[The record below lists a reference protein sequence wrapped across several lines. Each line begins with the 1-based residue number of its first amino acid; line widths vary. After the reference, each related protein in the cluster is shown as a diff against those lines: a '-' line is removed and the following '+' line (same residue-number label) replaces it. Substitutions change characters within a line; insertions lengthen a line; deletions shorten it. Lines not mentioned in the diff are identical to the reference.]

1 MTEIIKNSI
10 HYISTKFP
18 SVFLKYLRKQLK
30 ASDLKNSSLY
40 NIAKVAHSA
49 TNLDELYKSI
59 HKNISKLMYAE
70 NMFIAIHNKE
80 ENFISFPYYI
90 DKFDDFE
97 GTSEEF
103 NASSLTCNCIL
114 EGIPI
119 LFTKEELLNFSNVTL
134 DNKSA
139 IMPKGTISEYW
150 LACPLIIGEKKIGA
164 IVVQSYEK
172 ENKLTSEDRD
182 LLNFASELVAMV
194 IQRKT
199 LEAEQLEYQSNLE
212 TKIRERTK
220 ELFFAKEKAE
230 SAAQAK
236 SEFLANMS
244 HELRTPL
251 NAIIGFC
258 EILIEDATELKQKG
272 VVSDLGK
279 IHKSGID
286 LLALINDI
294 LDLSKIEVRKVDL
307 NISTFN
313 LKGLIESVKTTL
325 EPYAKINNN
334 KININ
339 LPDKQIV
346 LRSDELK
353 IRQILF
359 NLLTNACKNS
369 ESNQIN
375 LLVAQETSKNV
386 NFLVF
391 KVEDF
396 GVGISKDK
404 MNEIFEPFHH
414 SDIVDNSKIK
424 GTGLGLTISK
434 RYSELLGGYIDVES
448 KEGIGST
455 FTAYIMQDYHHD
467 RDKTINRIDG
477 QKIEDVLFPEKG
489 KILVIDDD
497 INFLDLV
504 DRRLT
509 KEGFLVFTSHSGLN
523 GLDKAKKLLP
533 DIIILDII
541 MPDIDGWSVYQKIKK
556 IPLLSQIP
564 IIIITIGDY
573 EKMAKDFGVVDFLS
587 KPIVWDNLHQIL
599 EKYKVVSKSKHIL
612 VVDDD
617 SSTRTILRK
626 MLIKDGWRIDEA
638 ENGKVAIER
647 MGMQIPELILL
658 DLLMPV
664 MDGFKFLKEIK
675 KVDAWLK
682 IPIIVITSKDLTV
695 DDYSFLTDN
704 VDKVIQ
710 KGKYNRQEIIDQ
722 IDTSIKESKLKM
734 YLKEN

>member
-10 HYISTKFP
+10 HHISTKFP

-40 NIAKVAHSA
+40 DITKVAHSA

-80 ENFISFPYYI
+80 ENLISFPYYI

-103 NASSLTCNCIL
+103 NAASLTCNCIL
-114 EGIPI
+114 KGIPI
-119 LFTKEELLNFSNVTL
+119 LFTKEELLNFSNATS
-134 DNKSA
+134 DNKSG

-313 LKGLIESVKTTL
+313 LKDLIESVKTTL

-334 KININ
+334 KINIK

-404 MNEIFEPFHH
+404 MKEIFEPFHH

-467 RDKTINRIDG
+467 RDKTISRVDG
-477 QKIEDVLFPEKG
+477 HKTEDVLFPEKG

-564 IIIITIGDY
+564 IIIVTIGDY
-573 EKMAKDFGVVDFLS
+573 ERMAKDFGVVDFLS

-626 MLIKDGWRIDEA
+626 MLIKDGWRVDEA

-734 YLKEN
+734 YLKED

>member
-1 MTEIIKNSI
+1 MTEILKNSI

-30 ASDLKNSSLY
+30 VSDLKNSSLY
-40 NIAKVAHSA
+40 DIAKVAHAA
-49 TNLDELYKSI
+49 TTLDELYKSI
-59 HKNISKLMYAE
+59 HENISKLMYAE
-70 NMFIAIHNKE
+70 NFYIAILNKE
-80 ENFISFPYYI
+80 KDRLKFPYYS
-90 DKFDDFE
+90 DKKDLAINE
-97 GTSEEF
+97 LKIKKETKT
-103 NASSLTCNCIL
+103 LTVNCI
-114 EGIPI
+114 ENGNSI
-119 LFTKEELLNFSNVTL
+119 LYTKK
-134 DNKSA
+134 DINK
-139 IMPKGTISEYW
+139 
-150 LACPLIIGEKKIGA
+150 LKKIGLLKPSGTIPEIWLGCPLKIGTNIIGVIA
-164 IVVQSYEK
+164 VQSY
-172 ENKLTSEDRD
+172 NKNKVITIEDQD
-182 LLNFASELVAMV
+182 LLTFVSELVAMV
-194 IQRKT
+194 IQRKK

-212 TKIRERTK
+212 IKIRERTK

-230 SAAQAK
+230 SAAQTK

-258 EILIEDATELKQKG
+258 EILIEDATESQQEGL
-272 VVSDLGK
+272 VSDLGK

-294 LDLSKIEVRKVDL
+294 LDLSKIEVKKVDL
-307 NISTFN
+307 NISTFD
-313 LKGLIESVKTTL
+313 LKDLIGSVETTL

-334 KININ
+334 KINVN
-339 LPDKQIV
+339 MPEKQITI
-346 LRSDELK
+346 RSDELK

-369 ESNQIN
+369 DSNQIN
-375 LLVAQETSKNV
+375 LLVAQKKSQNV

-391 KVEDF
+391 KVQDF
-396 GVGISKDK
+396 GIGISEDK
-404 MNEIFEPFHH
+404 IQEIFEPFIR
-414 SDIVDNSKIK
+414 SDVVDNRNIQ

-448 KEGIGST
+448 KEGDGST
-455 FTAYIMQDYHHD
+455 FTVYIMQDYHHD
-467 RDKTINRIDG
+467 RDIAISCVNDQNT
-477 QKIEDVLFPEKG
+477 EDVLFPEKG

-509 KEGFLVFTSHSGLN
+509 QEGYLVFTAHSAIN
-523 GLDKAKKLLP
+523 GLDKAKKLVP

-541 MPDIDGWSVYQKIKK
+541 MPDIDGWTVYQKIKK

-564 IIIITIGDY
+564 IIIVTIGDY
-573 EKMAKDFGVVDFLS
+573 EKMAQDFGVVDFLS
-587 KPIVWDNLHQIL
+587 KPIMWDNLHQIL
-599 EKYKVVSKSKHIL
+599 EKYKVVSASKHIL

-626 MLIKDGWRIDEA
+626 MLIKDGWRVDEA
-638 ENGKVAIER
+638 ENGNVAIER

-675 KVDAWLK
+675 KVDAWLR

-710 KGKYNRQEIIDQ
+710 KGKYNRQQIIDQ
-722 IDTSIKESKLKM
+722 IDTSIKESKLKI
-734 YLKEN
+734 YLKED

>member
-1 MTEIIKNSI
+1 MPNPPINPARYHILVVDDEPDIRLLLCRELDDLGYTVSSAPDVRYGLEEVRKQRPHIVISDIQLGTHNGIDLLREIKESNEAIEVIMMTAFASMDTVEEALRLGAIDYLNKPLGDLGLLNAAITRAIERIRLREAVHQHI
-10 HYISTKFP
+10 HELEDKTEALQHEVAEREK
-18 SVFLKYLRKQLK
+18 VERELRKTETQ
-30 ASDLKNSSLY
+30 ART
-40 NIAKVAHSA
+40 A
-49 TNLDELYKSI
+49 
-59 HKNISKLMYAE
+59 AE
-70 NMFIAIHNKE
+70 
-80 ENFISFPYYI
+80 
-90 DKFDDFE
+90 
-97 GTSEEF
+97 
-103 NASSLTCNCIL
+103 
-114 EGIPI
+114 
-119 LFTKEELLNFSNVTL
+119 
-134 DNKSA
+134 
-139 IMPKGTISEYW
+139 
-150 LACPLIIGEKKIGA
+150 
-164 IVVQSYEK
+164 
-172 ENKLTSEDRD
+172 
-182 LLNFASELVAMV
+182 
-194 IQRKT
+194 
-199 LEAEQLEYQSNLE
+199 
-212 TKIRERTK
+212 
-220 ELFFAKEKAE
+220 
-230 SAAQAK
+230 AK
-236 SEFLANMS
+236 SNFLANMS

-313 LKGLIESVKTTL
+313 LKDLIESVKTTL

-375 LLVAQETSKNV
+375 LLVTQETSKNV

-404 MNEIFEPFHH
+404 MKEIFEPFHH

-467 RDKTINRIDG
+467 RDKTISRVDG
-477 QKIEDVLFPEKG
+477 QKTEDVLFPEKG

-564 IIIITIGDY
+564 IIIVTIGDY

-626 MLIKDGWRIDEA
+626 MLIKDGWRVDEA

-734 YLKEN
+734 YLKED